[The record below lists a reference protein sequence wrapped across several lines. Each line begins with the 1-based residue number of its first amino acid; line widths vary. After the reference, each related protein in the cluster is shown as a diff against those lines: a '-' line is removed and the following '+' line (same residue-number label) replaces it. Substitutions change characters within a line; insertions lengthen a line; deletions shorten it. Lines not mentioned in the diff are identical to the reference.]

1 MRSSLVLLIVSG
13 LVLPAFS
20 SLDAAAAEHAAEA
33 AVAAEALD
41 AAALGADDTC
51 LAEGG
56 EEVCALSALQVK
68 KRKVS
73 ASMEAAHTGKSEGRD
88 DDADAATHESREHGD
103 GAHKDGYYPST
114 YSTYSTDSGS
124 PYSTDDSSGAT
135 SAAAATTAAPA
146 APATTAAAA
155 APATITP
162 TAGAE
167 AITAAPRT
175 TATLSAPGVVLTAT
189 QQAAL
194 MGAALTGATSTPTAP
209 IPTCRPLLDIAQ
221 TPASRGRTAWTRV
234 GAADALI
241 ASAETH
247 RHPSRR
253 GTTGY
258 GDANFDLWVFLPRQS
273 SKNGAR
279 RCASRSP

>member
-41 AAALGADDTC
+41 AAALGADDAC

-56 EEVCALSALQVK
+56 QEGCALSALQVK

-88 DDADAATHESREHGD
+88 ADADAATHESREHGD

-124 PYSTDDSSGAT
+124 PYSTDDSRRRYISSSSYYSSTGGSSYYSGSGGSSYDNPDSRRRGYYSGSSYDSNTLSPRRRAYGYT
-135 SAAAATTAAPA
+135 AGSSYGGSAYGSNVHSYGSNPYV
-146 APATTAAAA
+146 PAT
-155 APATITP
+155 
-162 TAGAE
+162 
-167 AITAAPRT
+167 
-175 TATLSAPGVVLTAT
+175 PGYCPDSCEPG
-189 QQAAL
+189 QD
-194 MGAALTGATSTPTAP
+194 
-209 IPTCRPLLDIAQ
+209 CLDE
-221 TPASRGRTAWTRV
+221 SRCGGCSYCQR
-234 GAADALI
+234 
-241 ASAETH
+241 
-247 RHPSRR
+247 
-253 GTTGY
+253 
-258 GDANFDLWVFLPRQS
+258 
-273 SKNGAR
+273 
-279 RCASRSP
+279 